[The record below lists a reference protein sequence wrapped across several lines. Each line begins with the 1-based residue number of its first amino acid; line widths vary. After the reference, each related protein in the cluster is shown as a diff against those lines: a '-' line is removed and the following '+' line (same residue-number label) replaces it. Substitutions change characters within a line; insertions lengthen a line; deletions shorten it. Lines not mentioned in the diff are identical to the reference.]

1 MKIKSY
7 LHKIRKRIQQFEK
20 HPVTQKAPLKAFFR
34 YLFFNVISFFK
45 REITYHWIGSLRF
58 YARKGDAG
66 IVANI
71 YFGLYEFEDS
81 IFLLH
86 FVSDKDLFFD
96 VGSNLGH
103 YSLLLSGIKG
113 CDSYA
118 FEPVPDTYDQ
128 MVRNIELNQLQS
140 KIHIKN
146 IGFAEHEDTLF
157 FTTHRGTMNRIA
169 KQKTNSSVAVKV
181 TSLDAFCKQESK
193 IPTVLKIDVEGFEYF
208 VLKGA
213 SSLLST
219 PELKVL
225 LIEFN
230 SSGHH
235 YGIDDETVF
244 EILTSYGFKPYSYDF
259 SNRKLLPLLSFDQH
273 KFNTL
278 MIRDELFVEN
288 KLKSNYQ
295 VEIFNQLF

>member
-45 REITYHWIGSLRF
+45 REIICNWVGSLRF
-58 YARKGDAG
+58 YARKGNAG

-86 FVSDKDLFFD
+86 YTSEQDVFFD

-103 YSLLLSGIKG
+103 YSLLLSGIKR

-118 FEPVPDTYDQ
+118 FEPVPDTYNQ
-128 MVRNIELNQLQS
+128 MVRNIELNELQS
-140 KIHIKN
+140 KIHVKN

-181 TSLDAFCKQESK
+181 TSLDAFCEQERT

-213 SSLLST
+213 SALLSE

-230 SSGHH
+230 SSGQH
-235 YGIDDETVF
+235 YGIDDETVYKL
-244 EILTSYGFKPYSYDF
+244 LTSYGFKPYSYNH
-259 SNRKLLPLLSFDQH
+259 SERRLVPLQNFNQD

-278 MIRDELFVEN
+278 MIKDELFVQK
-288 KLKSNYQ
+288 KLNTNYQ
-295 VEIFNQLF
+295 IKIFNQLF

>member
-1 MKIKSY
+1 MNVKSY
-7 LHKIRKRIQQFEK
+7 FNKIQKRVQQFKK
-20 HPVTQKAPLKAFFR
+20 HPVTQKSPFKAFLR
-34 YLFFNVISFFK
+34 YLFFNFSTVFK
-45 REITYHWIGSLRF
+45 NEIICNWVGSLRF

-86 FVSDKDLFFD
+86 FVKKEDLFFD

-103 YSLLLSGIKG
+103 YSLLLSGIKD
-113 CDSYA
+113 CYSYA
-118 FEPVPDTYDQ
+118 FEPVPDTFKQ
-128 MVRNIELNQLQS
+128 LKRNIELNGLQS
-140 KIHIKN
+140 KIDYHN

-169 KQKTNSSVAVKV
+169 NQKTESSVAVRV
-181 TSLDAFCKQESK
+181 TTLDEFCRQEIK

-208 VLKGA
+208 VIKGA
-213 SSLLST
+213 SALLSR
-219 PELKVL
+219 PELKVI

-230 SSGHH
+230 NSGQH
-235 YGIDDETVF
+235 YGISDDTVF

-259 SNRKLLPLLSFDQH
+259 SKRILLSLNDFDKF

-278 MIRDELFVEN
+278 MIKDKEFVE
-288 KLKSNYQ
+288 KRLRENYQ
-295 VEIFNQLF
+295 IEIFNQLF